1 MPQRQAV
8 PRPNI
13 PLVKFDIV
21 ALATS
26 AGGLQALSQVLSA
39 LSPNFPAPI
48 LVVQHLEP
56 HRESLLG
63 SILSRRTGLIVK
75 QAQEGECLQTATVYI
90 APPNWHLCVSS
101 HGILALSQTPLLNFV
116 RPSADHLFT
125 SVAQGF
131 GKRAIAVVLTGKGQ
145 DGAAGITAIK
155 QQGGVTIAQ
164 DPASAEF
171 IGMPTAAV
179 NTQAVDLILPLDKI
193 SAMLTQLVGQGRTD
207 ES

>member
-1 MPQRQAV
+1 MPQCQAV
-8 PRPNI
+8 SSHDVSLIN
-13 PLVKFDIV
+13 FDIV
-21 ALATS
+21 VLATS

-39 LSPNFPAPI
+39 LSPDFPAPI

-56 HRESLLG
+56 CRKSLLG
-63 SILSRRTGLIVK
+63 SILSRRTGLSVK
-75 QAQEGECLQTATVYI
+75 QAQAGESLQTATVYI
-90 APPNWHLCVSS
+90 APPDWHLLVTSNET
-101 HGILALSQTPLLNFV
+101 LALSQTPLLNFV
-116 RPSADHLFT
+116 RPAADHLFT

-131 GKRAIAVVLTGKGQ
+131 GKRAIAVVLTGKGR
-145 DGAAGITAIK
+145 DGAAGITVIK

-171 IGMPTAAV
+171 VGMPTAAV

-193 SAMLTQLVGQGRTD
+193 AAMLTQLVEHGRTD